1 MVQTLKPLDSGEADY
16 VVVRPICI
24 GGKRVEVGASVSLT
38 KVQGTELAA
47 ASKVALE
54 GTPAAKAAQDTAR
67 AAARAAKAAA
77 AKAAEEAAAKAAS
90 EAQAPGDTSSTNPNK
105 EPAP

>member
-1 MVQTLKPLDSGEADY
+1 MVQTLKPLDSGQTTY
-16 VVVRPICI
+16 VVIRPICI
-24 GGKRVEVGASVSLT
+24 GGERVEPGASVQLT

-54 GTPAAKAAQDTAR
+54 GTPAAKAAQDAAK
-67 AAARAAKAAA
+67 AAAKAAKDAAKAAA
-77 AKAAEEAAAKAAS
+77 AAKTADAGLP
-90 EAQAPGDTSSTNPNK
+90 ETPTTQQ